1 MARKQAKALHTV
13 FSEAQDDRSWTTM
26 LARMMNLVGTPA
38 LIFMAWTM
46 WNGVETLTKTVGDM
60 KTEIAVVSTELKNA
74 SDDRYRASKAE
85 ADFKLRDASIEA
97 LDKRVTAVEI
107 RATTI
112 EARLTTMAN
121 MRPTVP

>member
-1 MARKQAKALHTV
+1 MARKQSRTKAAHTI
-13 FSEAQDDRSWTTM
+13 FSEASDERSWTTM

-46 WNGVETLTKTVGDM
+46 WNGVETLTRTVSDM

-74 SDDRYRASKAE
+74 SDDKYRATQAV

-97 LDKRVTAVEI
+97 LDKRVSAVESGLSDLRHI
-107 RATTI
+107 
-112 EARLTTMAN
+112 
-121 MRPTVP
+121 RPTLP